1 MTGFSPHRH
10 MQCTDLMILK
20 KVQKVELKTQRTLG
34 ILDTEYNNNNGM
46 IGRQLSE
53 NSVKLGTIA
62 AEQFARPQRSALEE
76 IIAKRCTIDHL
87 QSQRKCF
94 ALTSCDLV
102 GCYDRIIHHSGSPCY
117 ATGWN
122 HTWAD

>member
-10 MQCTDLMILK
+10 RQCTDLMILK
-20 KVQKVELKTQRTLG
+20 KTQTFELKTQRTLG

-46 IGRQLSE
+46 VGRLITA

-76 IIAKRCTIDHL
+76 IIAKR
-87 QSQRKCF
+87 
-94 ALTSCDLV
+94 
-102 GCYDRIIHHSGSPCY
+102 
-117 ATGWN
+117 
-122 HTWAD
+122 